1 VLINLKN
8 HSTEQ
13 GKPISSIYNLSSI
26 GPILFITLIFFLT
39 FVARVLISPLMP
51 EIEES
56 LGISH
61 AQSGSLFLFMSF
73 GYFLALMG
81 SGYISARIFHRNTIT
96 LSAMGVGV
104 ALCAISLSSGFI
116 ELIGSVFFLGFA
128 AGLYLPS
135 GITTLTN
142 MVESNQWGKAI
153 SIHEI
158 APNLG
163 FVAAPLI
170 AELML
175 IYFSWRIIPSLIGI
189 FTICVGFLFVF
200 RSKAGN
206 FPGKSPGSD
215 TFRVL
220 FAKQD
225 FWIMVVLFGL
235 AISSTLGLYIILP
248 LYLVSEVG
256 ISRNS
261 ANTLIAVSR
270 LLGLL
275 SALAGGWAADR
286 FGPGRTIMIILGL
299 TGVSTILMGILS
311 EPAVVVTWVFIQAV
325 MATCYFPAGFA
336 MLSLICPPGFQN
348 IAISFT
354 IPFAFLF
361 GGGVVPW
368 IIGMTGDAGS
378 FSAGIII
385 IGGFITAGAAL
396 PHFLRVKK
404 KG

>member
-1 VLINLKN
+1 
-8 HSTEQ
+8 
-13 GKPISSIYNLSSI
+13 
-26 GPILFITLIFFLT
+26 
-39 FVARVLISPLMP
+39 
-51 EIEES
+51 
-56 LGISH
+56 
-61 AQSGSLFLFMSF
+61 
-73 GYFLALMG
+73 
-81 SGYISARIFHRNTIT
+81 
-96 LSAMGVGV
+96 
-104 ALCAISLSSGFI
+104 
-116 ELIGSVFFLGFA
+116 
-128 AGLYLPS
+128 
-135 GITTLTN
+135 
-142 MVESNQWGKAI
+142 
-153 SIHEI
+153 
-158 APNLG
+158 
-163 FVAAPLI
+163 
-170 AELML
+170 
-175 IYFSWRIIPSLIGI
+175 
-189 FTICVGFLFVF
+189 
-200 RSKAGN
+200 
-206 FPGKSPGSD
+206 
-215 TFRVL
+215 VL